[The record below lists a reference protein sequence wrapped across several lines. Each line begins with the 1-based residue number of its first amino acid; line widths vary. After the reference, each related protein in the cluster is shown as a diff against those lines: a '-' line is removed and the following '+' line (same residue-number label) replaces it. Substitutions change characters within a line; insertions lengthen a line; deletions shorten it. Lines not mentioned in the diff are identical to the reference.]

1 MLYISAV
8 PCGSVILLP
17 VNANALSLFIPC
29 TYHIVSVNFA
39 YVYHC
44 RAIQEG
50 AIHHQMLHMGEAMV
64 PMALPPQLH
73 TEVLQV
79 HKEVLM
85 AVMEP
90 QVMEGNMGQ
99 DQEVP
104 PVGLTVVTGD
114 SRTEDLMGTML
125 LQVTVC

>member
-1 MLYISAV
+1 
-8 PCGSVILLP
+8 
-17 VNANALSLFIPC
+17 
-29 TYHIVSVNFA
+29 
-39 YVYHC
+39 
-44 RAIQEG
+44 
-50 AIHHQMLHMGEAMV
+50 MLHMGEAMV